1 MLRWRQLWQTIQYFK
16 NSGLQR
22 FYNFIQR
29 KSFYSIKYHSKSLFS
44 LIFSYPKK
52 ENGFCWCWVT
62 TSLIPINSITWRSK
76 TSFKIIC
83 KSMKFWHK
91 RCLRCYTFYINVV
104 EVRSYVGK
112 KLHLK
117 LLKLVFRI
125 KISNLIRI
133 MLCAFCI
140 SNCLHKNQ
148 IEQYKVYDQPKSI
161 HLLHNNLS

>member
-1 MLRWRQLWQTIQYFK
+1 MFGISVIASCFINIFSFPVSWFH
-16 NSGLQR
+16 
-22 FYNFIQR
+22 NFIQR

-62 TSLIPINSITWRSK
+62 TSLFPINSITWRSK

-112 KLHLK
+112 KTSFETAEACFSYQDLK
-117 LLKLVFRI
+117 FDKDYVVRI
-125 KISNLIRI
+125 
-133 MLCAFCI
+133 
-140 SNCLHKNQ
+140 LHK
-148 IEQYKVYDQPKSI
+148 
-161 HLLHNNLS
+161 